1 MHQVSARPTRERPAG
16 KYFWWLVFIG
26 ALLAAPNLIPL
37 ANIVPHYH
45 FTWLDAFATA
55 AISYGPAIVLP
66 ALIAALPLGWLER
79 RGERLKA
86 PMLGLFPRAL
96 LFTLFLGA
104 WLRLLRGLL
113 KVYRIDILPV
123 DYPFEVWGAP
133 AVAAVFLAF
142 SRTTITN
149 WIDRTAW
156 RVRVAGALLVL
167 IAGALTAYMLIEPFN
182 QGARAPVARAEPGR
196 DLPNIVVIV
205 LDALT
210 THDMSLYGYQLPT
223 TPNFDRLAQT
233 WTVYDNAHAAGTATL
248 AMQPAMFTGRYP
260 YFDRWQRYGDLAR
273 SGQGVLSLPEI
284 LQSFGYDTVY
294 GMGGGWSPSR
304 YHLHTGF
311 DQILG
316 GGFAAHAYP
325 GNLVQTFAG
334 RDLANR
340 TLWNPTVAEA
350 IISPH
355 AGALDPAT
363 GTIEEPMYARADR
376 LLRTRAGSSPF
387 FVYLHMSR
395 PHDPFIGNE
404 FLGTFLSREA
414 GLATVGSQHA
424 LFMRQYEAGQ
434 QRTIDLLRLR
444 YDENILKAD
453 QEVGDLIKTLQAT
466 GLYDQSL
473 IIITADHGN
482 SFANGY
488 QGYFTPLLSAAEHSI
503 PLLVKFPN
511 QTEGRRV
518 RETVSTVDIMP
529 TILDVAGISYPQAW
543 LDGQSL
549 LRTEQS
555 SDRIVYVSRLQ
566 LEANVDTSTLA
577 AIRGDLKLVRKQ
589 GGEFLYNLADDPDE
603 TTNLLGQI
611 KADELRTALEDFV
624 QRRDFIRAGGAMT
637 AAPALVSTVQAT
649 QATR

>member
-1 MHQVSARPTRERPAG
+1 MQQVSGRPARRRPAAR
-16 KYFWWLVFIG
+16 YFWWLVFIG
-26 ALLAAPNLIPL
+26 ALLVAPNLIPL

-45 FTWLDAFATA
+45 FSWLDAFATA
-55 AISYGPAIVLP
+55 AISYGPAIVLL
-66 ALIAALPLGWLER
+66 ALLAALPLGWLET

-86 PMLGLFPRAL
+86 QMIGVFPRAL
-96 LFTLFLGA
+96 IFILFLGA

-113 KVYRIDILPV
+113 RVYRIDILPV
-123 DYPFEVWGAP
+123 DYPFEIWVAP
-133 AVAAVFLAF
+133 AIAAVFLAV
-142 SRTTITN
+142 SRTSVTN
-149 WIDRTAW
+149 WLDRTAG

-182 QGARAPVARAEPGR
+182 QGAQAPVERTEPRA

-233 WTVYDNAHAAGTATL
+233 WTVFDNAHAAGTATL
-248 AMQPAMFTGRYP
+248 AMQPAMLTGRYP

-284 LQSFGYDTVY
+284 LQSFGYYTVY
-294 GMGGGWSPSR
+294 GMSGGWSPSR
-304 YHLHTGF
+304 YHLHTDF

-316 GGFAAHAYP
+316 GGFAVHANP
-325 GNLVQTFAG
+325 GNPVHTFPG

-340 TLWNPTVAEA
+340 TLWNPTIAEA

-355 AGALDPAT
+355 AGALDAAA
-363 GTIEEPMYARADR
+363 GTLEEPMYARANQ
-376 LLRTRAGSSPF
+376 LMRTRAGTSPF

-404 FLGTFLSREA
+404 FLGTFLPREA
-414 GLATVGSQHA
+414 GLATVGSQHE
-424 LFMRQYEAGQ
+424 LFMRHYEAGQ
-434 QRTIDLLRLR
+434 QETIDRLRLR

-453 QEVGDLIKTLQAT
+453 QQVGDLIKTLQET

-503 PLLVKFPN
+503 PLLLKFPN

-518 RETVSTVDIMP
+518 RGTVSTVDIMP
-529 TILDVAGISYPQAW
+529 TILDVAGISYPQTW
-543 LDGQSL
+543 LDGQS

-566 LEANVDTSTLA
+566 LEANVDTNTLA

-589 GGEFLYNLADDPDE
+589 GGEFLYNLVDDPAE
-603 TTNLLGQI
+603 KTNLLGQI
-611 KADELRTALEDFV
+611 KVDELRAALDDFV

-637 AAPALVSTVQAT
+637 AAPTLVTTAQAT
-649 QATR
+649 QATH